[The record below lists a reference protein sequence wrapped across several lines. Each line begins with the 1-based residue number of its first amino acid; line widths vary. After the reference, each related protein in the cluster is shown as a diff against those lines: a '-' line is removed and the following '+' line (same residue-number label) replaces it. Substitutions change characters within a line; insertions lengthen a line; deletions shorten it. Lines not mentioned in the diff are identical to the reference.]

1 MVLLLAV
8 SILWALSFG
17 LITRVSALGAPFVA
31 AVRTLL
37 ALAVFLPLVR
47 TRGLRGRQVLL
58 LAGIGAL
65 QFGVMY
71 VLYIQSYR
79 WLHAAEVALFTI
91 FTPLFVTLFD
101 GLLVRRLAWI
111 FLGTAG
117 LAVAGTG
124 ICLWTTLDRP
134 GLLLG
139 FLCMQL
145 SNACFALG
153 LVLYR
158 RAAPATGRADH
169 ELMGILYAGAAVVAV
184 ATALPATSWARVAHM
199 TPGQLWILVYLGVV
213 ASGLGFLMFNAGA
226 RRTDVGTLAICN
238 NAKVPLAIL
247 AAALVFGE
255 KVDWPRLAAGGVVI
269 AGALLLNAWVVRRNA
284 PDLIIPSQSGPAGV

>member
-8 SILWALSFG
+8 SVLWALSFG
-17 LITRVSALGAPFVA
+17 LIPRVSALGAPFVA
-31 AVRTLL
+31 AVRTVL
-37 ALAVFLPLVR
+37 ALAVFLPLARV
-47 TRGLRGRQVLL
+47 RGLRARQVAL

-101 GLLVRRLAWI
+101 GLMARRLVWI
-111 FLGTAG
+111 FLATAG

-124 ICLWTTLDRP
+124 ICLWTALDRP

-139 FLCMQL
+139 FWCMQL

-153 LVLYR
+153 QVLYR
-158 RAAPATGRADH
+158 RAAPATGKADH
-169 ELMGILYAGAAVVAV
+169 ELMGTLYAGAAVVAL
-184 ATALPATSWARVAHM
+184 ATALPATSWGQVARM
-199 TPGQLWILVYLGVV
+199 TWGQMGILAYLGVV

-238 NAKVPLAIL
+238 NVKVPMAIL

-255 KVDWPRLAAGGVVI
+255 KVDWPRLAAGGMVI
-269 AGALLLNAWVVRRNA
+269 AAALGLNTWIVRRQQA
-284 PDLIIPSQSGPAGV
+284 AGARKSGPSGV